1 MPTKVKKRDGTFE
14 DYVES
19 KVVAGV
25 KRAGATADQA
35 ARVGKEVT
43 QKVAAKALIT
53 SEELASM
60 VVSTLAK
67 INKDAS
73 TAYLKFR
80 DTKAKA
86 KKK

>member
-1 MPTKVKKRDGTFE
+1 
-14 DYVES
+14 
-19 KVVAGV
+19 
-25 KRAGATADQA
+25 
-35 ARVGKEVT
+35 
-43 QKVAAKALIT
+43 
-53 SEELASM
+53 M